1 MFFIALSAFVHR
13 QSSFAEVPSSIVHR
27 PSSMSLQPPAIALL
41 LALALTACGAEP
53 APIPAT
59 PPAPTAMIFT
69 PMGALPETGQATTL
83 GVIVVD
89 GSSMLFAPAAS
100 VTGGGI
106 RALGEPLRL
115 VSAEAVPNGSLV
127 LVRGMLQPAGPNGQR
142 ELAAESLVVVVPE
155 ETSVGALLDRSGLY
169 NGRLVRVNGGAV
181 ISGSSAVLV
190 DQLGDGGIPQPGA
203 RQIKLRP
210 AAQDDALLAK
220 LRSSSPAGDQQ
231 GPRFGSVQVEGYWR
245 DGALVPLIIRI
256 LE

>member
-1 MFFIALSAFVHR
+1 
-13 QSSFAEVPSSIVHR
+13 
-27 PSSMSLQPPAIALL
+27 
-41 LALALTACGAEP
+41 
-53 APIPAT
+53 
-59 PPAPTAMIFT
+59 
-69 PMGALPETGQATTL
+69 
-83 GVIVVD
+83 
-89 GSSMLFAPAAS
+89 
-100 VTGGGI
+100 
-106 RALGEPLRL
+106 
-115 VSAEAVPNGSLV
+115 
-127 LVRGMLQPAGPNGQR
+127 MLQPAGPNGQR